1 MKNESEVI
9 TRLKSYEPLWDG
21 RVYNG
26 KLYGSGGSGCVL
38 GLSKG
43 EERSVVKIIYI
54 EDNQLKYNT
63 VKDEIETMATLRSE
77 YLVECLDYRIEE
89 VYNRKGEKI
98 GYDFLIHMNE
108 YEPFSEFLREE
119 EYDPNEVCI
128 QLAKEIGGALCV
140 LHSNGILHRD
150 IKPEN
155 IFIDNSNGEHHFRLG
170 DFGVSK
176 RIGDMS
182 GLTTTGTLN
191 FMAPESF
198 KYYEYSYRT
207 DIYNLGMTLYYI
219 LNDLSFPV
227 FSEEESQ
234 SDFDY
239 NTDCRLH
246 GEKLPQPVYGSDEL
260 KKVVIKC
267 CEANPKDRYKD
278 ISDML
283 NDLFGQNIPHMGVT
297 LKNVHSSLPRR
308 KVKRNRIILIAA
320 IITLIVMVTSF
331 AVYRIFIFQNEPI
344 NNGISKYNTNDIS
357 DMLRNNPDA
366 IESALQTIKKSDNES
381 YEFDLD
387 ICENSIIILHMSDK
401 ALNINDSNR
410 YEYDCFFNVE
420 SILMDK
426 GNPGKLFYIYSEQ
439 GNTSYR
445 IFIKDE
451 DVVFV
456 QVGGKTISTYNY
468 GDKQITNEYY
478 DILEKAKKC
487 YSEIN
492 NDDLYSY
499 QDFFKK
505 TEPIY

>member
-1 MKNESEVI
+1 MKNEAEVI
-9 TRLKSYEPLWDG
+9 TRLKSYEPLWDD

-54 EDNQLKYNT
+54 EDNQLKYNA

-77 YLVECLDYRIEE
+77 HLVECLDYRIEE
-89 VYNRKGEKI
+89 VHNRKGEKI

-119 EYDPNEVCI
+119 EYDPNEVCV

-155 IFIDNSNGEHHFRLG
+155 IFIDNSNGERHFRLG

-283 NDLFGQNIPHMGVT
+283 NDLFGQNIPHMGVK
-297 LKNVHSSLPRR
+297 LKNDLSSLPRR
-308 KVKRNRIILIAA
+308 KAKRKKTIWIAA
-320 IITLIVMVTSF
+320 IITLATLVISF
-331 AVYRIFIFQNEPI
+331 AVYILVFFQNKPI
-344 NNGISKYNTNDIS
+344 NNDLLKYDLTDIS
-357 DMLRNNPDA
+357 NA
-366 IESALQTIKKSDNES
+366 FIETREKVEKSLQTIKRTDN
-381 YEFDLD
+381 LD
-387 ICENSIIILHMSDK
+387 FKVDISQNGIIMHIPDK
-401 ALNINDSNR
+401 ALNKKDLNTYN
-410 YEYDCFFNVE
+410 YDCFFLNVYTDSPSSTFE
-420 SILMDK
+420 
-426 GNPGKLFYIYSEQ
+426 KLYYIYSEQ
-439 GNTSYR
+439 GDISYR
-445 IFIKDE
+445 IFINNE
-451 DVVFV
+451 DIVCVVI
-456 QVGGKTISTYNY
+456 GGKNVLTYSY
-468 GDKQITNEYY
+468 GDERITEDYY
-478 DILEKAKKC
+478 EIVNKAKEC

-492 NDDLYSY
+492 QEILDSY
-499 QDFFKK
+499 KDYY
-505 TEPIY
+505 TEAELTQ